1 MATSKAR
8 STIFGQQRDKRT
20 SSGYR
25 CRLSLLPLLLVS
37 PVKLRQVFSN
47 PVSFDFTKRLAK
59 RTKKAGIV
67 GKYGTRYGASFRKIK
82 KMEVSQHSKYLC
94 EFCGNVHLFDH
105 VANYINWCLE
115 FLSIQT
121 LKITLEKRNDDG
133 DGSTSGL

>member
-59 RTKKAGIV
+59 
-67 GKYGTRYGASFRKIK
+67 
-82 KMEVSQHSKYLC
+82 
-94 EFCGNVHLFDH
+94 
-105 VANYINWCLE
+105 WCLE

>member
-1 MATSKAR
+1 MSSIIVTSVA
-8 STIFGQQRDKRT
+8 
-20 SSGYR
+20 
-25 CRLSLLPLLLVS
+25 RLSGETPS
-37 PVKLRQVFSN
+37 SIFKS
-47 PVSFDFTKRLAK
+47 RLIRFHQASSQS
-59 RTKKAGIV
+59 
-67 GKYGTRYGASFRKIK
+67 TRYGASFRKIK